1 MPTLWDFTHG
11 CAAMVSIA
19 SYPSRL
25 CTGSKLK
32 NEPPEQPVPRMFTP
46 T

>member
-1 MPTLWDFTHG
+1 MPTSWNSAHD
-11 CAAMVSIA
+11 CAATVSIA

-25 CTGSKLK
+25 CTGSKFR